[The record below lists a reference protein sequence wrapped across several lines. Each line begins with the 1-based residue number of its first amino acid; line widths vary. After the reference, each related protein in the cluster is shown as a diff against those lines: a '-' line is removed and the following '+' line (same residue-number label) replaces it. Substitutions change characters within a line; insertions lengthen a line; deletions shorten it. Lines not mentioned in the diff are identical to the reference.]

1 MSSLATVAA
10 ATYVQVQQ
18 LHNDLADH
26 IDWSRGHIC
35 DLGTTQAGLMADV
48 HLLDAV
54 NTFETRNENQESHG
68 VDREAILTAIERLSV
83 SHTNSNTSIMKRP
96 HEDGNDDD
104 GGRYSARPSL
114 ALPPLPAPALPPLVF
129 VAAPSSIPV
138 IPLPSIIP
146 LALVGVPAPSMPPAV
161 APPPPHNLKEV
172 LFQPVSLETDITG
185 EARNIIL
192 HSLPVAEPYMV
203 KDSGWRA
210 KRVAGNKNAV
220 FLVFTTPEQA
230 SWFVLAWSMC
240 EKKEGYAH
248 LTVTPNA

>member
-1 MSSLATVAA
+1 MSSLATAAA

-18 LHNDLADH
+18 LCNDLADH

-48 HLLDAV
+48 CLLDAV
-54 NTFETRNENQESHG
+54 NTSET
-68 VDREAILTAIERLSV
+68 
-83 SHTNSNTSIMKRP
+83 
-96 HEDGNDDD
+96 
-104 GGRYSARPSL
+104 SL

-129 VAAPSSIPV
+129 VTAPSSIPV

-146 LALVGVPAPSMPPAV
+146 LAPVGVPAPSMPPAV
-161 APPPPHNLKEV
+161 APPPPRNPKEV
-172 LFQPVSLETDITG
+172 LFQPVSLETDIIG

-192 HSLPVAEPYMV
+192 HSLLVAELYMV

-210 KRVAGNKNAV
+210 KRVAGNKHAV
-220 FLVFTTPEQA
+220 FLVFTTLEQV

-248 LTVTPNA
+248 LTATPNA